1 MRRVGNDVVD
11 LEDPAIA
18 QTHLRERFVV
28 RVCAP
33 SERALLAA
41 STDPKITLWSLFA
54 AKEAAFKA
62 VSKDRQTVL
71 AGSSPDDG
79 SAVLRLAPPLV
90 FAHSKFVVT
99 ADFRS
104 VGYEKYV
111 LWLKVEVD
119 GPCVHAI
126 AWTDDEQ
133 PIFGVEQIGPD
144 VDPSAAARALL
155 VKRLGVPGLTIER
168 EPKPGSWNG
177 FGPPKLFRDGVE
189 VNLDISLSH
198 DGRFVGFAADSSGAE
213 KR

>member
-18 QTHLRERFVV
+18 QTHLRERFVA

-41 STDPKITLWSLFA
+41 SADPKTTLWSLFA

-62 VSKDRQTVL
+62 VSKDGEV
-71 AGSSPDDG
+71 
-79 SAVLRLAPPLV
+79 V

-133 PIFGVEQIGPD
+133 PIFGVEPIGPD

-168 EPKPGSWNG
+168 APKPGSWNG